1 MVVLPVVV
9 LLDDT
14 GVCANCNHEPKEGII
29 DILPHYVD
37 YLSGLKK
44 IHTKERK
51 KESMASLKHFMN
63 FINKH
68 YFCHRCKCKF
78 YKELNIYSSRSF
90 APVNIFLILK

>member
-1 MVVLPVVV
+1 MVVSPVVV

-51 KESMASLKHFMN
+51 YGEPKTFYEFHKHF
-63 FINKH
+63 
-68 YFCHRCKCKF
+68 FCHRCKCKF
-78 YKELNIYSSRSF
+78 YKELNFYSSRSF